1 MVMTTSSAFL
11 FFIATWCFSG
21 FFYSQTEDRLCEMVY
36 EQNHAEVEKLLKAGI
51 DPGMCSLGD
60 LSALELAKQNHDDQM
75 IGLLKK
81 YSNWE

>member
-1 MVMTTSSAFL
+1 
-11 FFIATWCFSG
+11 
-21 FFYSQTEDRLCEMVY
+21 MVY